1 MIGGLFAFQSAVSVA
16 GAAPSAWLADKVGP
30 GRVLAP
36 AMCTSASAI
45 AIFPFAETVPQA
57 VAVLLLWSIGG
68 TLLGSAPTAHA
79 SNIVGM
85 QNRAQALALMRTAGD
100 VGLLSGASVVGAAA
114 TLIGSEAAMQTT
126 ASFLL
131 CSAASYVLL
140 RR

>member
-1 MIGGLFAFQSAVSVA
+1 MPPQIGGLFAFQSAVSVA
-16 GAAPSAWLADKVGP
+16 GAAPSAWLADK
-30 GRVLAP
+30 
-36 AMCTSASAI
+36 
-45 AIFPFAETVPQA
+45 A